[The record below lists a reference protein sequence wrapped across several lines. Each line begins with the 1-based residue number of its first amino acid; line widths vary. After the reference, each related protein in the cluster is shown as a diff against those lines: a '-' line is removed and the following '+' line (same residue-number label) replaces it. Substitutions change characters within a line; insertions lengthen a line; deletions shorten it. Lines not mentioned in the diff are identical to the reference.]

1 MSRTANRSGRNTVP
15 SGHKRHRTGRGC
27 GTQPRPD
34 DRLKNTDSLSGGR
47 LLLTK
52 QAEDILDETSDA
64 VEVVSHLDL
73 ASYAQNDPFPDWH
86 DSKPFEPMVRA
97 LFLGELEDASDAAV
111 HRTLEEDPDVAAD
124 LGFDPDDVPNQ
135 STLSR
140 ARRNRFEEF
149 QSRIEESA
157 RQIRMLAA
165 RRGSPIGTPY
175 ADSAS
180 EEPTGSSKRTVN
192 RLIRGKT
199 REVVEEL
206 TSVVFPAID
215 FDRPDGSIYDDE
227 ELLLLETLLGVTGTA
242 ANGGAEIYGDYVNPE
257 PDLDDPFYEDGPSGE
272 TLLTA
277 VKDLDLDEITE
288 MVNRGAARVLTR
300 AKPYVEFDRPV
311 MIAIDMTYIAYYGE
325 RDEIVRVQ
333 GAPKDK
339 SYDWC
344 YKFATASVVGDN
356 IQFTAAMLPIGD
368 ADDHDP
374 NEYVGE
380 DKSYRA
386 GGVVRRLVD
395 IVEERVRLSVRRV
408 YADRE
413 FHAADVIEA
422 LEQRDLFYV
431 IPATRDARV
440 KRFIARMDDQVTV
453 KDTWAMHGPV
463 KGKPNNARVET
474 TLVGLPPD
482 EDRDEI
488 QTFLTNLAVDDE
500 IGLDRRQTRRR
511 IKRYTRRGGIENAYG
526 SIKEFA
532 PWTTSKDYAVRLF
545 HFGFAMLLYDMWLLV
560 DLLVQLSLGVVEFRT
575 KPRVIAPRFRGFLQR
590 RLVTLL

>member
-1 MSRTANRSGRNTVP
+1 MVTNDTERVGAAERSLD
-15 SGHKRHRTGRGC
+15 
-27 GTQPRPD
+27 PRPD

-242 ANGGAEIYGDYVNPE
+242 ANGGAETYGDYVNPE

-277 VKDLDLDEITE
+277 IKDLEPDEITE